1 MWRLWPPEPPPERVN
16 RSDPAAPFVTS
27 IPVSGEAAKREV
39 NRRAAALAG
48 IRLVFEAGPVL
59 APVLTVVAVVEG
71 LLPTA
76 FTVLAGRLVR
86 TAQHGGD
93 LTVPLALTAAIF
105 LAGESIGQ
113 VRFAVMEGFRHRV
126 DGRRRERAMAAA
138 LTPPGIGHLE
148 DPAVLDLVERAA
160 RTDWPDTSAFAGSVF
175 GLITVRLVAF
185 SSAAVVASFRWWLA
199 LGLLAVWALV
209 GRVMRQGQVG
219 AWEDTSG
226 RLRWAEYVR
235 ELAFQPLAAK
245 ELRVFAF
252 QSWLI
257 DKFTSAWHGVMR
269 DVWRGRR
276 GTRVRQV
283 AVLALAAAANLAA
296 FAVLVAAGRR
306 GELGASQL
314 VVLAPAM
321 LAVSQFGQT
330 DEFTIGFV
338 LGAVTLPAVAE
349 AEALLGSPRF
359 RPPGDGPA
367 DGLPRHEIR
376 FEAVDFAYPT
386 RPGRPVYEG
395 LSLRIEAGRSL
406 AIVGVNGAGKT
417 TLVKLLARLYEPTG
431 GRITVDGVDLRT
443 IDAEAWQPRVAAIF
457 QDFVRYQLTAADNVG
472 FGGVHA
478 GRDLERLRSAAERVG
493 VRELIEAL
501 PLGWDTVLTRRYEDG
516 TDLSGGEWQRV
527 ALARALFA
535 VEAGAGVLVLDE
547 PTANLDVRAEVD
559 LFDRF
564 LEVTR
569 GATTVLI
576 SHRFS
581 TVRRADRIVVID
593 HGRVIEEGSHDELIA
608 LDGHYARSFRL
619 QADRY
624 SDDDVLEVGVD
635 G

>member
-1 MWRLWPPEPPPERVN
+1 
-16 RSDPAAPFVTS
+16 
-27 IPVSGEAAKREV
+27 
-39 NRRAAALAG
+39 
-48 IRLVFEAGPVL
+48 VFEAGPLL
-59 APVLTVVAVVEG
+59 APMFTVVAVVEG

-86 TAQHGGD
+86 TAQRGAD
-93 LTVPLALTAAIF
+93 LRWPLVATAVIF
-105 LAGESIGQ
+105 LAGEVIGH
-113 VRFAVMEGFRHRV
+113 VRFALMEGFRHRV

-148 DPAVLDLVERAA
+148 DPDVLDVVERAA
-160 RTDWPDTSAFAGSVF
+160 RTDWPDTSTFAGSLF

-185 SSAAVVASFRWWLA
+185 SAAAVVASFRWWLA
-199 LGLLAVWALV
+199 IGLLAVWALV

-219 AWEDTSG
+219 AWEDTQG

-245 ELRVFAF
+245 ELRVFGF
-252 QSWLI
+252 GNWLI
-257 DKFTSAWHGVMR
+257 GRFTDAWHDVMR

-276 GTRVRQV
+276 GTRVKQA
-283 AVLALAAAANLAA
+283 AVLVLAAGANLAA

-306 GELGASQL
+306 GELDASQL

-330 DEFTIGFV
+330 DEFTIGFA
-338 LGAVTLPAVAE
+338 LGAVTLPAVTE
-349 AEALLGSPRF
+349 AEELLSSDRF
-359 RPPGDGPA
+359 RPPGEAPA
-367 DGLPRHEIR
+367 DGLPRQEIR
-376 FEAVDFAYPT
+376 FEDVDFAYPT

-417 TLVKLLARLYEPTG
+417 TLVKLLSRLYEPTG

-443 IDAEAWQPRVAAIF
+443 IAPASWQPRVAAIF
-457 QDFVRYQLTAADNVG
+457 QDFVRYELTAADNVS

-493 VRELIEAL
+493 VRDLIEAL
-501 PLGWDTVLTRRYEDG
+501 PLGWDTVLSRRYEDG
-516 TDLSGGEWQRV
+516 TDLSGGEWQKV

-564 LEVTR
+564 LDVTR

-593 HGRVIEEGSHDELIA
+593 HGRVVEEGSHDELIA
-608 LDGHYARSFRL
+608 LDGRYARSFRL

-624 SDDDVLEVGVD
+624 ADELALEVGID

>member
-1 MWRLWPPEPPPERVN
+1 M
-16 RSDPAAPFVTS
+16 
-27 IPVSGEAAKREV
+27 SGEAAAHEV
-39 NRRAAALAG
+39 DRRRAALAG
-48 IRLVFEAGPVL
+48 IRLVFEAGPVM
-59 APVLTVVAVVEG
+59 APLFTVVAIVEG

-76 FTVLAGRLVR
+76 FTVLAGTLVR
-86 TAQHGGD
+86 RASRGESLSWSLLATAG
-93 LTVPLALTAAIF
+93 IF
-105 LAGESIGQ
+105 LAGETINHL
-113 VRFAVMEGFRHRV
+113 RFAMMEGFRHRV
-126 DGRRRERAMAAA
+126 DGRRRERAMVAA
-138 LTPPGIGHLE
+138 LTPPGIAHLE
-148 DPAVLDLVERAA
+148 DPDVLDLVERAA
-160 RTDWPDTSAFAGSVF
+160 RTDWPDTSAFAGSLF

-199 LGLLAVWALV
+199 AGLLVVWAVV
-209 GRVMRQGQVG
+209 GRVMRAGQVG

-235 ELAFQPLAAK
+235 ELAFQPLASK
-245 ELRVFAF
+245 EIRVFGF
-252 QSWLI
+252 DSWLV
-257 DKFTSAWHGVMR
+257 DRFTAAWHGVMR

-276 GTRVRQV
+276 GVRVKQV
-283 AVLALAAAANLAA
+283 AVLVLATAANVVA
-296 FAVLVAAGRR
+296 FGVLVAAGRR
-306 GELGASQL
+306 GELDASQL

-330 DEFTIGFV
+330 DEFTIGFA

-349 AEALLGSPRF
+349 AEELLASPRF
-359 RPPGDGPA
+359 RPPGEGSA
-367 DGLPRHEIR
+367 AGLPRHEIR
-376 FEAVDFAYPT
+376 FEDVHFAYPT
-386 RPGRPVYEG
+386 RPDRPVYEG

-417 TLVKLLARLYEPTG
+417 TLVKLLTRLYEPTG
-431 GRITVDGVDLRT
+431 GRITVDGTDLRA
-443 IDAEAWQPRVAAIF
+443 IDPHEWQPRVAAIF
-457 QDFVRYQLTAADNVG
+457 QDFVRYAMTAADNVG
-472 FGGVHA
+472 FGAVHA
-478 GRDLERLRSAAERVG
+478 AADRDRLRAAAERVG

-501 PLGWDTVLTRRYEDG
+501 PLGWETILSRRYEDG

-535 VEAGAGVLVLDE
+535 VDAGAGVLVLDE

-581 TVRRADRIVVID
+581 TVRRADRVVVVD
-593 HGRVIEEGSHDELIA
+593 AGRVVEEGSHDELVA
-608 LDGHYARSFRL
+608 LGGCYAASFRL

-624 SDDDVLEVGVD
+624 VD
-635 G
+635 GPVGFEVDG